1 MNKTGQESGT
11 GEEEGIWYLEAKEKR
26 NYCLS
31 RDARWVCIR
40 ETAVLV
46 EVLGSGAQKKTTTLV
61 EKLGGCA

>member
-1 MNKTGQESGT
+1 
-11 GEEEGIWYLEAKEKR
+11 LEAKEKR

-46 EVLGSGAQKKTTTLV
+46 EVLGSGAQKKTTALV